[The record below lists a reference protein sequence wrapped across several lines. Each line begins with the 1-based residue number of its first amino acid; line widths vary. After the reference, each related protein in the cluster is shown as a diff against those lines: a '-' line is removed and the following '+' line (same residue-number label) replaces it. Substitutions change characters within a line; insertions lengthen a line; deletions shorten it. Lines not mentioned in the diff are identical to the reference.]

1 MRSPPPYLK
10 TGRRTWWNC
19 TMCIGGPSASGSLA
33 SGCASWP
40 GLPER
45 EGARGE
51 HVRVHPRVP
60 LRHHQVGEVTLGTRP
75 ACRGIACMD
84 RLCRRDHIVNGI
96 AQRAYLG
103 RDQLRERATVGPEHR
118 RAREKR
124 FDCDEPK
131 RLVPRGRVPQAP
143 GTREQGRLGGAVHL
157 THELDRS
164 RERSEE
170 HTSELQSPCNLVCR
184 LLLEKKKK

>member
-19 TMCIGGPSASGSLA
+19 TMCIAGPSASGSRA
-33 SGCASWP
+33 SGCASCP

-103 RDQLRERATVGPEHR
+103 THRGALPELITP
-118 RAREKR
+118 E
-124 FDCDEPK
+124 
-131 RLVPRGRVPQAP
+131 V
-143 GTREQGRLGGAVHL
+143 
-157 THELDRS
+157 
-164 RERSEE
+164 
-170 HTSELQSPCNLVCR
+170 
-184 LLLEKKKK
+184 